1 MGIKSLSNSSGIV
14 NFQKHQSMLAGIELN
29 KFHHLETVRLGSS
42 AASVEFINLS
52 QYSDFEHLQLR
63 VVARTNRASSPYG
76 LLNLAF
82 NGDTTNSYASHELY
96 GQPNV
101 VFGDNY
107 SSRANIRVAFRCA
120 GASSPASS
128 YGGGILDILDFNS
141 SVKNTTIRSISGG
154 SDSIVCIN
162 SGLYASSDPITSMQI
177 GPESATAIEAGSRF
191 SLYGLKA
198 RA

>member
-1 MGIKSLSNSSGIV
+1 MAVRSLAQQSLISPTSN
-14 NFQKHQSMLAGIELN
+14 NSMLAGYQTN
-29 KFHHLETVRLGSS
+29 VFHHLETIRLASS
-42 AASVEFINLS
+42 ASSVEFTNLG
-52 QYSDFEHLQLR
+52 QYSDFQHLQLR
-63 VVARTNRASSPYG
+63 VVARTDRANSFG

-96 GQPNV
+96 GQPSV
-101 VFGDNY
+101 VLGDNY

-120 GASSPASS
+120 GGTSPASS

-141 SVKNTTIRSISGG
+141 SLKNTTIRSISGG

-191 SLYGLKA
+191 SLYGLKV